1 MYLYVLRDP
10 NEPDWLKLG
19 ETTNPKHRL
28 TTYNTGSRGKQQH
41 YVEIWDI
48 PPTMGD
54 KHFWSHLADFE
65 RDDEWFRV
73 PEDVAV
79 EILDAA
85 VDAAWESYDPDFVA
99 RTVEAHE
106 IDDIDWETVEIDQ
119 LSPEAADLILERF
132 KAA

>member
-1 MYLYVLRDP
+1 MNLYLLRDP

-19 ETTNPKHRL
+19 ETVDLYTRL
-28 TTYNTGSRGKQQH
+28 STYNTGSRGKQKH
-41 YVEIWDI
+41 YVETWDI

-54 KHFWSHLADFE
+54 KHFWSRLADFE

-85 VDAAWESYDPDFVA
+85 VDAAWEAYDPDFVA

-106 IDDIDWETVEIDQ
+106 IGDVDWETVEIGQ